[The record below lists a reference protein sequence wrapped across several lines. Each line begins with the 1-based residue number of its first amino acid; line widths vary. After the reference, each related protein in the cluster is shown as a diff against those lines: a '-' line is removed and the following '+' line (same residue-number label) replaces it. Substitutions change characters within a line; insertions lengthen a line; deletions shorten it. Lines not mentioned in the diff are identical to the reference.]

1 MRLTSKSL
9 GPIVV
14 VILFGGILFTTL
26 MGWWQTESVKEP
38 VKYTTGELAG
48 EYNPADIR
56 GSYTFGDINRLFNIP
71 LEDLRVAFGL
81 PSDADVAAFQAKSL
95 EEMYSGLEQEIGTG
109 SLRLFVALYNHL
121 PYNLVEDAL
130 PAPAVD
136 LLIARGGLT
145 EEQLVYL
152 ESHTVSLDAAAVQE
166 VAATPAAI
174 ATPETPAAATE
185 EHVPEAGLVAGKTT
199 FQDLLDW
206 GVSQEKIEE
215 IIGGPLP
222 VARGMLVKDYC
233 TQNGLSFSTIK
244 TALQAAVDAAQ
255 P

>member
-95 EEMYSGLEQEIGTG
+95 EEM
-109 SLRLFVALYNHL
+109 
-121 PYNLVEDAL
+121 
-130 PAPAVD
+130 
-136 LLIARGGLT
+136 
-145 EEQLVYL
+145 
-152 ESHTVSLDAAAVQE
+152 
-166 VAATPAAI
+166 
-174 ATPETPAAATE
+174 
-185 EHVPEAGLVAGKTT
+185 
-199 FQDLLDW
+199 
-206 GVSQEKIEE
+206 
-215 IIGGPLP
+215 
-222 VARGMLVKDYC
+222 
-233 TQNGLSFSTIK
+233 
-244 TALQAAVDAAQ
+244 
-255 P
+255 

>member
-14 VILFGGILFTTL
+14 FILFGGILFTTL

-81 PSDADVAAFQAKSL
+81 PSDADVAALQAKSL

-109 SLRLFVALYNHL
+109 SLRLFVAQVSYTHL
-121 PYNLVEDAL
+121 RAHETVLDLVCR
-130 PAPAVD
+130 
-136 LLIARGGLT
+136 LL
-145 EEQLVYL
+145 
-152 ESHTVSLDAAAVQE
+152 
-166 VAATPAAI
+166 
-174 ATPETPAAATE
+174 
-185 EHVPEAGLVAGKTT
+185 
-199 FQDLLDW
+199 
-206 GVSQEKIEE
+206 
-215 IIGGPLP
+215 
-222 VARGMLVKDYC
+222 LVK
-233 TQNGLSFSTIK
+233 TRTPLH
-244 TALQAAVDAAQ
+244 
-255 P
+255 